1 MNLKNKTLRLLL
13 GDQLNSAHS
22 WFSKA
27 DDSIIYLMTEMR
39 QETDYVAHHVQKVAG
54 FFAAMRNFAKE
65 LKQAGHTVMYHDIT
79 SAQAKLTLPELILQT
94 IRENNITRFEYQLP
108 DEWRLD
114 TQLKE
119 FCKSLS
125 IPSSHYDTEHFLSER
140 DDLRSMFPDNRKPL
154 METFYR
160 KMRVKT
166 GVLMM
171 PDGKTPEGG
180 KWNYDAENRKA
191 WKGKPAPPET
201 HLPVN
206 DVSMIVDEIKNADI
220 SCFGEIDA
228 RKFHWPVTRLQGLKL
243 LDDFC
248 KHSLAFF
255 GMYQDAMHTSE
266 PFLFHSR
273 LSFAL
278 NTKMISPLEV
288 VTHAVRA
295 YENSNDLISLA
306 QIEGF
311 VRQIIG
317 WREYVRGIYWGWM
330 PEFGQMNFLNHQR
343 KLPSWFWTGDTKMN
357 CMSHA
362 IKQSL
367 EYAYAHHIQRLMVTG
382 NFMLLAGIHP
392 DEADAWYLG
401 IYIDAIE
408 WVEMPNTRGMSQFAD
423 GGIVGTKPYVSSA
436 NYINKMSNYCGSCYY
451 DHKKRHGDKACPFNS
466 LYWNFYDRHR
476 GVFEKNPR
484 IGMMYQLLNK
494 MPAGERADTIE
505 YAETLLSNLEGI

>member
-1 MNLKNKTLRLLL
+1 MKVKQKVLRLLL
-13 GDQLNSAHS
+13 GDQLNAGHS
-22 WFSKA
+22 WFSKT
-27 DDSIIYLMTEMR
+27 DSNVIYLMAEMR
-39 QETDYVAHHVQKVAG
+39 QETDYTRHHIQKVAG
-54 FFAAMRNFAKE
+54 FFAAMRAFAEE
-65 LKQAGHTVMYHDIT
+65 LKHQGHTVISHRIT
-79 SAQAKLTLPELILQT
+79 SAQAKLTLPELLLQT

-114 TQLKE
+114 TQLKD

-125 IPSSHYDTEHFLSER
+125 IPFSSHDTEHFLSDR
-140 DDLRSMFPDNRKPL
+140 DDLRNLFPGNRKPL

-171 PDGKTPEGG
+171 SDGKTPEGG

-191 WKGKPAPPET
+191 WKGKPAVPVLQ
-201 HLPVN
+201 LPVN
-206 DVSMIVDEIKNADI
+206 NVSEIVAEIKKAGVD
-220 SCFGEIDA
+220 CFGEIDPVG
-228 RKFHWPVTRLQGLKL
+228 FQWPVTRQQSLRL
-243 LDDFC
+243 LGEFC
-248 KHSLAFF
+248 DHSLAYF
-255 GMYQDAMHTSE
+255 GMYQDAMHTDES
-266 PFLFHSR
+266 FLFHSR

-278 NTKMISPLEV
+278 NTKMISPTEV
-288 VTHAVRA
+288 VTHALRA
-295 YENSNDLISLA
+295 YENSNGVISLA
-306 QIEGF
+306 QTEGF
-311 VRQIIG
+311 IRQIIG
-317 WREYVRGIYWGWM
+317 WREYARGIYWGWM
-330 PEFGQMNFLNHQR
+330 PEFAQLNFLGHQR
-343 KLPSWFWTGDTKMN
+343 KLPSWFWTGETKMN

-367 EYAYAHHIQRLMVTG
+367 QHAYAHHIQRLMVTG

-436 NYINKMSNYCGSCYY
+436 NYINKMSNYCGTCFY
-451 DHKKRHGDKACPFNS
+451 DHQKRHGEKACPFNS

-476 GVFEKNPR
+476 DVFEKNPR

-494 MPAGERADTIE
+494 MPSSEKADTIE
-505 YAETLLSNLEGI
+505 YAEKLLEDLEVL